1 MSRTATWALS
11 GVVYLLLVIGGYLL
25 YEAVAAPG
33 EVPHQ
38 QPGGHA
44 LHQPAAHAAL

>member
-25 YEAVAAPG
+25 YEAAAAPG
-33 EVPHQ
+33 EAPHQ
-38 QPGGHA
+38 QPESHS
-44 LHQPAAHAAL
+44 LYQPAAPAAH